1 MDLKLDVNLLVNQ
14 IIDITEKA
22 TKAVQDLEIIKAE
35 NLELKSEL
43 SLLETEKLQK
53 QYELEND
60 LHNMYKES
68 LSKNI
73 TSIEKAIKT
82 ASGE

>member
-14 IIDITEKA
+14 IIEITEKA
-22 TKAVQDLEIIKAE
+22 TKAVQDLELIKAE

-53 QYELEND
+53 QYELEAD
-60 LHNMYKES
+60 LDNVYKEII
-68 LSKNI
+68 SKNI